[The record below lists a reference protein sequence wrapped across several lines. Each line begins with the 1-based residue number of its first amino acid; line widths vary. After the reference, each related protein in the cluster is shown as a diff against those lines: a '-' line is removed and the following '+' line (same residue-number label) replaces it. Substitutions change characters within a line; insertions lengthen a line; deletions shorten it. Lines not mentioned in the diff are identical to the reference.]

1 MWINSW
7 WFLPG
12 TKVFSKKAGGP
23 FDSPYAAWHVCLT
36 RTCDFFFKLWCLNL
50 QMPQQVL
57 CNQNHCDAQ
66 ILCRFNRIMNDTW
79 CALSCCQ
86 SRPQWCPNLLRTLCF
101 LHTEETPVKGQS
113 QYPCSRLL
121 PHHGSHFDLKITASC
136 CRFHE
141 VLCGWI
147 KVNFLGGALYFYDE
161 QIPWK
166 DQNYQALCVSPLS
179 DSCVQSL
186 AGFWSF
192 HSICWRVFLGLSHT
206 RE

>member
-1 MWINSW
+1 
-7 WFLPG
+7 
-12 TKVFSKKAGGP
+12 
-23 FDSPYAAWHVCLT
+23 
-36 RTCDFFFKLWCLNL
+36 
-50 QMPQQVL
+50 MPQQVL
-57 CNQNHCDAQ
+57 CNQNH
-66 ILCRFNRIMNDTW
+66 CRFNRIMNDTW

-121 PHHGSHFDLKITASC
+121 PHHDSHFDLKITASC
-136 CRFHE
+136 CRFHD

-179 DSCVQSL
+179 HSCVQSL

-192 HSICWRVFLGLSHT
+192 HSICWRVFLAFLTRGNNGLCVGRSHAAL
-206 RE
+206 